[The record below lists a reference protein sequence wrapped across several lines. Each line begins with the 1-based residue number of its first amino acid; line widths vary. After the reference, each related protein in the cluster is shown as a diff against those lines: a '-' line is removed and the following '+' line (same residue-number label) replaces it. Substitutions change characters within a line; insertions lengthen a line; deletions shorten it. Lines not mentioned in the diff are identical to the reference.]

1 MRLELGIQKLLVVL
15 SYWVCRISSRRAG
28 TISWV
33 VGPTE
38 TAGVVHAVSDRLPQS
53 YSVALTA
60 NRFYSHGYDT
70 AWQPTGRRRSV
81 LRRVFLGPILF
92 GRLATR
98 ARGFL
103 YVGARG
109 FLLNEPTGRS
119 FEFAFLK
126 RHGLKVACYWCGSD
140 IRSTRLMRELERD
153 MGLPNISTYIEFV
166 DPLLATESHE
176 RMVKARAQTADR
188 FADIMFTFPTAQ
200 RSYLTKWAEPAFYF
214 IEDSAFDGDDS
225 KFVELDTI
233 VIAHS
238 ASSPIIKGTQLVRSA
253 IERLRRLGYQ
263 FEYLELIDVPN
274 EQVLTGL
281 KRAHIAL
288 NHFYGFTTGI
298 FALEAMA
305 ARCAV
310 ISSTDGEIETMLPP
324 DANNAVMVTKHHQV
338 YDNLKLLLDEPERI
352 APLAQ
357 RGHEWAWRYS
367 SATQAGHLL
376 TSVLGSVLDGT
387 YDSTQRATLPVSSLW
402 GDETTTGT

>member
-1 MRLELGIQKLLVVL
+1 MILRLGLSIQKLLVLL
-15 SYWVCRISSRRAG
+15 SYWVGPASARG
-28 TISWV
+28 GVTISWV

-38 TAGVVHAVSDRLPQS
+38 TAGVVHAMADRLPHS
-53 YSVALTA
+53 YSVVLTA
-60 NRFYSHGYDT
+60 SRFYSRSYDT
-70 AWQPTGRRRSV
+70 AWRPTGRRRSA
-81 LRRVFLGPILF
+81 LRRIFMGPILF
-92 GRLATR
+92 GRLASR
-98 ARGFL
+98 ARGFA

-140 IRSTRLMRELERD
+140 IRSTRLMHELERD
-153 MGLPNISTYIEFV
+153 MGLPNISSYIEFV
-166 DPLLATESHE
+166 NPSLATESHE
-176 RMVKARAQTADR
+176 RVVRARAKTADQ
-188 FADIMFTFPTAQ
+188 FADVMFTFPTAQ

-214 IEDSAFDGDDS
+214 IEDAAFDGDDS
-225 KFVELDTI
+225 KFGQLDTL

-263 FEYLELIDVPN
+263 FEYLELIDMPN
-274 EQVLTGL
+274 EQVLAGL

-288 NHFYGFTTGI
+288 NHFYGFTAGM

-310 ISSTDGEIETMLPP
+310 ISSTDGAIETMLPP
-324 DANNAVMVTKHHQV
+324 GANDAVMVTKHYQV
-338 YDNLKLLLDEPERI
+338 YENLKLLLDEPERI

-357 RGHEWAWRYS
+357 RGHDWALRYA
-367 SATQAGHLL
+367 SATHAGHLL
-376 TSVLGSVLDGT
+376 TSVLDSVLDGT
-387 YDSTQRATLPVSSLW
+387 YDATMRASLPVSSLW
-402 GDETTTGT
+402 GGEGTD